1 MQPHEV
7 PSTRWMSIS
16 PPPCPTFRARRRGS
30 VPPPRS
36 MPAGQTVNLASL
48 QADWRQQSLRLLAP
62 VRIGFSDGVTIDKL
76 RLGLRQAVLEVS
88 GRAGATLDLTAS
100 LRNLPADLV
109 GADGYR
115 EGGCTDHRHVGQA
128 DRPGTPCRDGS
139 KAAQRTRPGHA
150 ARRDHRGCRS
160 ERHRCA
166 DRRPHHRRQ
175 LAGQHHR
182 PRATRRRGRAEPA
195 RRRNA
200 RSCPAR
206 SDRRRGRQARARAG
220 DAGHDDH
227 RNRRCPERCRKRA
240 ARRRRGAGLRQRPAS
255 DRRRRPGGGQRRH
268 AAHRAVQ
275 RQGGAG
281 HDRRQRQ
288 YRRHGARPAG
298 GPDDHRARRAAAGQR
313 SDHRDRRCR
322 PHAARRGAGAT
333 RRWRLGARAACRS
346 SRPGTHAVGDC
357 RAAGEPPGG
366 EAGAASPMHR

>member
-1 MQPHEV
+1 MDVNLTAALPDLQGAP
-7 PSTRWMSIS
+7 
-16 PPPCPTFRARRRGS
+16 ARLS
-30 VPPPRS
+30 AAAKVDA
-36 MPAGQTVNLASL
+36 AGQTVNLASL

-62 VRIGFSDGVTIDKL
+62 VRIGFSDGVTIDRL

-109 GADGYR
+109 GADGTVTADAR
-115 EGGCTDHRHVGQA
+115 ITGTSARPTGQVRLA
-128 DRPGTPCRDGS
+128 ATGS

-160 ERHRCA
+160 GRHRCA

-182 PRATRRRGRAEPA
+182 PRATRHRGRAEPA
-195 RRRNA
+195 RRWNA

-206 SDRRRGRQARARAG
+206 PDRRRGRQARARTG

-227 RNRRCPERCRKRA
+227 RNRRCPERRRKRA
-240 ARRRRGAGLRQRPAS
+240 ACRRRSAGLRQRPAS
-255 DRRRRPGGGQRRH
+255 QRHCRPGGGQRHH

-288 YRRHGARPAG
+288 YRHHGARTAG
-298 GPDDHRARRAAAGQR
+298 GPDDHRARRAAVGQR

-322 PHAARRGAGAT
+322 PDAARRGAGAA
-333 RRWRLGARAACRS
+333 RRGRRGARAACRS
-346 SRPGTHAVGDC
+346 SRPGTHAVGDR

-366 EAGAASPMHR
+366 EAGAASQCNR